1 LATFVAAIRTYLK
14 MHERQQI
21 DAAFAGMATDA
32 DYQQEAK
39 LIAEEFAYSD
49 WEAFGLQEENLDN

>member
-1 LATFVAAIRTYLK
+1 